1 MNADYVV
8 VQTSLEIYMAVK
20 MGALALQGEE
30 LTRRVDAVDAEAE
43 ISLDLSQQVVKSS
56 GGLAL
61 KRSIERIG
69 TAIAQVHG
77 SASSIQV
84 ASSEIATGNQ
94 DLSTRAEQTAS
105 SPQHA
110 ASSMEQLTG
119 KVKQSA
125 DSARQANQ
133 PAATAG
139 EVAARGGSVVAQVV
153 TTMTSTPHRRRLPT
167 SSARST
173 ASLSRPTPWR

>member
-20 MGALALQGEE
+20 TGALALQGEE

-69 TAIAQVHG
+69 TAMRRCTVRRR
-77 SASSIQV
+77 AS
-84 ASSEIATGNQ
+84 
-94 DLSTRAEQTAS
+94 R
-105 SPQHA
+105 
-110 ASSMEQLTG
+110 
-119 KVKQSA
+119 
-125 DSARQANQ
+125 R
-133 PAATAG
+133 PAAK
-139 EVAARGGSVVAQVV
+139 
-153 TTMTSTPHRRRLPT
+153 
-167 SSARST
+167 
-173 ASLSRPTPWR
+173 SRPATRT